1 MMRDYKLTRRNSGK
15 HPNVDDIENIPVN
28 HNRVEEQEVGNKSS
42 KVEKTP
48 VKPPRSRY
56 SDAGTPL
63 KTPEKRGVTTGNR
76 FGWAQKNESSS
87 ATNEIGVDSN
97 QYRNT
102 PRSTRAAVRGNSSNS
117 ESNST
122 QCTPTKSVTKPS
134 NQGLCLTGGQ
144 RPPPANGGA
153 RMANFAALSRGIP
166 SYGTSTTYVNTVE
179 VPHFEMKE
187 DPSFWMDHNVQVLI
201 RVRPLNN
208 MEKSTQGYNRCL
220 KQESSQC
227 ITWIGHPETRF
238 TFDHVACESVEQET
252 LFRMVGLPMV
262 ENCLSG
268 YNSCM
273 FAYGQTGS
281 GKTYTM
287 LGDIDELGVKPSPH
301 RGMTP
306 RIFEFL
312 FARIRAE
319 EESRRDERLAYSCK
333 CSFLEI
339 YNEQITDLLDPS
351 STNLLL
357 REDTKTG
364 VYVENLSEFEVE
376 TVADI
381 LKLLSQGSAN
391 RKVAAT
397 NMNRESSRSHSVFTC
412 VIESRWEKDST
423 SNLRF
428 ARLNLVDLAGSER
441 QKSSGAEGERLKE
454 AANINKSLS
463 TLGHVIMVLVDVA
476 HAKTRHVPYR
486 DSRLTF
492 LLQDS
497 LGGNSKTMIIAN
509 VSPSVCSAAETLNT
523 LKFAQRAKL
532 IQNNAVVNEDSSGDV
547 TALQNQI
554 RILKEELLAL
564 KRQNV
569 SRSLSFGSTIVG
581 DARQNNGSAEGM
593 HSTDDMLGL
602 ESKSSLSIS
611 SKQFKC
617 LETTLAGALRREQMA
632 EGTIKQLEAEIEQ
645 LNRLVRQRE
654 EDTRCTKMMLKFREE
669 RIQRM
674 EILLGGLM
682 PTDTYLVEENKALSE
697 EIQQLRAKLDKNPEV
712 TRFALE
718 NIRLL
723 EQLRRYQDFY
733 EEGERDMLL
742 TEVSESRDQLLLFLD
757 GDLKHHNSPNKNS
770 PLKEAECIR
779 AENDSLHLE
788 LKKTLHELEECRS
801 KLNSCLEN
809 NAKLSGEIDDL
820 RGSLNDLKSGTHD
833 DSSNIEVSKESN
845 LERPWVEEQESES
858 VQHKDE
864 EMHAALMK
872 HAQDVMD
879 LQLELDILK
888 IILKEERSSCV
899 ELEQKE
905 LCLIKDLETADRK
918 ASLLTKQYEDAK
930 EELTEAKSVIDA
942 LENQQ
947 LQSISEMEDLRNSNT
962 HCMKLVHKLEHEIS
976 NLKQQGFR
984 KEIKDVASFKHSKT
998 KDSPLQLKLKKMH
1011 DSLDNA
1017 KRLNMCYQ
1025 SDLASHASNEE
1036 EMDEVRR
1043 QVEAETAEVIVCLQE
1058 ELGNLQEQFLNST
1071 SKEEEAEGKLMHL
1084 HTELKKL
1091 VDDNEALSQNNK
1103 ILCEKL
1109 ADKDKQLEN
1118 LSVDS
1123 EIVISEIEAAL
1134 AGGCEALK
1142 DASDQLDGISGSIL
1156 KRKTWISEQ
1165 VGKMTKSISEKELLI
1180 EELNCCL
1187 EDANNRKNDL
1197 EVMMRSLR
1205 GAALVITEEHQ
1216 KDCAE
1221 KENQI
1226 ILLTSELCDKRL
1238 TIAELENKIKYGEE
1252 ELRKASKSA
1261 TVAFVIVSRL
1271 SETNSRYLHAL
1282 ENKNIQLTES
1292 DGIHRQKDA
1301 LLLSQAVKVD
1311 EAEKLISSLSVELK
1325 SAKDECGI
1333 LREQLYEEKK
1343 RVTDLEQKLDEIE
1356 GNYILETREN
1366 LAELKHG
1373 ISALDSCLTIAE
1385 VANPEKD
1392 NDVADPAFLLPSDNR
1407 SEERTGTG
1415 ANLKKYAVPVTDTPE
1430 CLPEVG
1436 KNLHK
1441 YSSEQKRL
1449 AGGANREA
1457 TVVLLREEIESA
1469 VKSLKRAHLEIAN
1482 LRKENKEARDS
1493 EEGTRQ
1499 VMEVIILQVLSLQEI
1514 ICNFEN
1520 QADSKVNRLDHK
1532 LLKME
1537 CAIKDTVTSWSRNN
1551 ELFEHEVSDS
1561 KILAIQK
1568 SAEASC
1574 ILAKFEEAQ
1583 QTISEADYMLNELM
1597 LANKSKKVEIKE
1609 LRKEKKN
1616 LTNERACLINE
1627 VQRLES
1633 SYRNLEK
1640 QAESDIVS
1648 MTELVQEL
1656 EGIVLQAQ
1664 VTCKENF
1671 ESISSDFMCLRSQVC
1686 DSTKMVHSWIEN
1698 LWSEIILKDCAMSV
1712 LHLCHM
1718 GILLE
1723 TVTGLNVENGLLH
1736 HGLHESNTLLY
1747 EMREHN
1753 YKSKRDLQ
1761 KCRILEGKLLAD
1773 IKNNFDRISRKE
1785 DETGQLSF
1793 KIASFEE
1800 KILDLQQQEEIMVER
1815 SNNMGSEL
1823 TLLMKELDNSNRN
1836 VLTTLLDQEK
1846 LFKDEVNSLE
1856 IQEEQFFVDLSAKDF
1871 HSLVLASEL
1880 KQLAFQKAK
1889 LEDEQIC
1896 YSTGIDRLKKD
1907 VVLLLLDMELK
1918 ELILFDNEVEL
1929 TRLGSELELVRM
1941 EQNGMLSEISQKE
1954 FEISELKKANDASE
1968 QEIKLLKEVSC
1979 SYDILKN
1986 ELVEVTAA
1994 KKELSLQFQI
2004 QVAEVDD
2011 LKEEIISLNNER
2023 ISHEEINYEALWKLS
2038 SRFEKFVSSMDSVH
2052 MKCNRIFEVLNEQ
2065 SSLLEKKFVEIQ
2077 KYAEGASE
2085 FLKDIDSV
2093 EILSE
2098 EVISKNSYLQA
2109 ELNRKDSVLE
2119 GLLFD
2124 LKMLQESASSNKD
2137 HKDEFENLLA
2147 SYEDLENEHDEA
2159 VEKVQF
2165 LETQLQ
2171 EKIDIISTLE
2181 MDVSR
2186 AHENVDSL
2194 SSANLT
2200 QTTRISN
2207 ALHEKEFIEKELVQ
2221 KCKDNQYLES
2231 ELLEMRTALEQMNE
2245 FAESLK
2251 MNLQSVVCERDAMHA
2266 ELLTLKEEFQMAQ
2279 NLADE
2284 NGAIA
2289 IEAQQVAET
2298 RKIYLDEK
2306 EEEVR
2311 LLERSVEELERT
2323 VNVLESKVDIVKGE
2337 TELQRMQREDLEM
2350 ELQSIKQKLQL
2361 VESGNDE
2368 MKRVLDD
2375 KEKRLQEC
2383 LQRMQILE
2391 REIAARDTEIS
2402 KCKSHISEL
2411 NLHAEA
2417 QACEY
2422 KQKFKALEVMAE
2434 QVKLV
2439 GSSSTNSI
2447 SSAPHSTNSSSN
2459 KLEKT
2464 GSRPRGSGSP
2474 FKCIGLGFVQQMKS
2488 ERDDDELTAGRLRI
2502 EELEALA
2509 ASRQKEIFMLNTRLA
2524 TAESMTHDV
2533 LRDLLGLK
2541 SDMTGY
2547 ASLLDDQ
2554 QVQKI
2559 TEKAQLHNT
2568 EVHNK
2573 DVEVCNL
2580 KKQLTEF
2587 VVERKGWLEE
2597 IDRKQ
2602 AELVAAQITLEEL
2615 RQHDRVLTTKNDM
2628 LMMENVNQ
2636 KKKVLEL
2643 ELEVKKLSG
2652 QQNIQQRIHHH
2663 AKIKEENNLLKAQNE
2678 ELSLKLRRSEGI
2690 LSRVK
2695 EELARYR
2702 AANGKNPCI
2711 HIEEEQRL
2719 NNKLKEVEE
2728 ERLQL
2733 AQKLLGLCTSI
2744 LKAAGITKP
2753 ASDISLPAA
2762 EEALDQLTDRSSILT
2777 KELEELKLK
2786 SRITNERNRLSEL
2799 MPHLQ
2804 RSPPSRSEGSRQST
2818 PKRTSQSPFLTSLD
2832 R

>member
-76 FGWAQKNESSS
+76 FGWAQKNELSS
-87 ATNEIGVDSN
+87 ATNETGVDSN

-166 SYGTSTTYVNTVE
+166 SYGSSTTYVNTVE

-674 EILLGGLM
+674 EILIGGLM

-697 EIQQLRAKLDKNPEV
+697 EIQQLQAKLDKNPEV

-930 EELTEAKSVIDA
+930 EELREAKSVIDA

-947 LQSISEMEDLRNSNT
+947 LLSISEMEDLRNSNT

-1238 TIAELENKIKYGEE
+1238 TIAELEKKIKYGEE

-1271 SETNSRYLHAL
+1271 SETNSRYLHTL

-1301 LLLSQAVKVD
+1301 LLLSQAVK
-1311 EAEKLISSLSVELK
+1311 
-1325 SAKDECGI
+1325 
-1333 LREQLYEEKK
+1333 
-1343 RVTDLEQKLDEIE
+1343 
-1356 GNYILETREN
+1356 
-1366 LAELKHG
+1366 
-1373 ISALDSCLTIAE
+1373 
-1385 VANPEKD
+1385 
-1392 NDVADPAFLLPSDNR
+1392 
-1407 SEERTGTG
+1407 
-1415 ANLKKYAVPVTDTPE
+1415 
-1430 CLPEVG
+1430 
-1436 KNLHK
+1436 
-1441 YSSEQKRL
+1441 KRL

-1929 TRLGSELELVRM
+1929 THLGSELELVRM

-1954 FEISELKKANDASE
+1954 FEISELKKANDASK

-2011 LKEEIISLNNER
+2011 LKEEIISLNNEC

-2038 SRFEKFVSSMDSVH
+2038 SRLEKFVSSMDSVH
-2052 MKCNRIFEVLNEQ
+2052 MKCNRIFKVLNEQ
-2065 SSLLEKKFVEIQ
+2065 SSLLEKEFVEIQ

-2147 SYEDLENEHDEA
+2147 SYEDLEDEHDEA

-2434 QVKLV
+2434 QVKLE

-2643 ELEVKKLSG
+2643 ELE
-2652 QQNIQQRIHHH
+2652 
-2663 AKIKEENNLLKAQNE
+2663 EENNLLKAQNE

-2818 PKRTSQSPFLTSLD
+2818 PKITSQSPFLTSLD

>member
-28 HNRVEEQEVGNKSS
+28 HNRIEEQEVSIKSS

-48 VKPPRSRY
+48 VKPTRSRY

-63 KTPEKRGVTTGNR
+63 KTPDKRGGTTGNR

-87 ATNEIGVDSN
+87 VASEIGVDLN
-97 QYRNT
+97 FNRNT
-102 PRSTRAAVRGNSSNS
+102 PRSTKAVVRGNSSNS

-122 QCTPTKSVTKPS
+122 QCTPTKSVTKPP
-134 NQGLCLTGGQ
+134 NQGMCLTTGH
-144 RPPPANGGA
+144 RPPTANGGA

-166 SYGTSTTYVNTVE
+166 SYGSSTTYVNTVE
-179 VPHFEMKE
+179 VPYFEMKE

-208 MEKSTQGYNRCL
+208 MERSTQGYNRCL

-227 ITWIGHPETRF
+227 ITWIGQPETRF

-281 GKTYTM
+281 GKTFTM
-287 LGDIDELGVKPSPH
+287 LGDIDELGVKPSPN

-319 EESRRDERLAYSCK
+319 EESRRDERLAYYCK

-351 STNLLL
+351 STNLQL

-509 VSPSVCSAAETLNT
+509 VSPSICSAAETLNT

-547 TALQNQI
+547 TALQHQI
-554 RILKEELLAL
+554 RILKEEVLAL
-564 KRQNV
+564 KRQTV

-581 DARQNNGSAEGM
+581 GATQENGSIDGM
-593 HSTDDMLGL
+593 HSTEEMLGL

-611 SKQFKC
+611 SKQLKC

-669 RIQRM
+669 KIQRM

-682 PTDTYLVEENKALSE
+682 PADTYLVEENKALFE
-697 EIQQLRAKLDKNPEV
+697 EIQQLRAKVDKNPEV

-757 GDLKHHNSPNKNS
+757 GDLKQHNSPNKNLPS
-770 PLKEAECIR
+770 KEAECIS

-788 LKKTLHELEECRS
+788 LKKTLNELEECRS
-801 KLNSCLEN
+801 NLNSCLEN
-809 NAKLSGEIDDL
+809 NAKLSREIDDL
-820 RGSLNDLKSGTHD
+820 QASLNRLKSETPD
-833 DSSNIEVSKESN
+833 NSNIDVIKESVPE
-845 LERPWVEEQESES
+845 LPFDEQESES
-858 VQHKDE
+858 VQQKDE
-864 EMHAALMK
+864 EILEALMK
-872 HAQDVMD
+872 QAQEVTD

-888 IILKEERSSCV
+888 IILKEERSSRGD
-899 ELEQKE
+899 LEEKE
-905 LCLIKDLETADRK
+905 LCLIKDLEMADRK

-930 EELTEAKSVIDA
+930 EELREAKSVIDA

-947 LQSISEMEDLRNSNT
+947 LLSISEMEDLRNSNT
-962 HCMKLVHKLEHEIS
+962 RYTKLMHKLEHEIS
-976 NLKQQGFR
+976 TLKQQGLR
-984 KEIKDVASFKHSKT
+984 KEIKDVVSFKLSKT

-1058 ELGNLQEQFLNST
+1058 ELGNLQQQFLDST
-1071 SKEEEAEGKLMHL
+1071 LKEEEAEGKLMHL

-1091 VDDNEALSQNNK
+1091 HEDNEALTHDNI

-1109 ADKDKQLEN
+1109 SDKDEQLKKISIEW
-1118 LSVDS
+1118 
-1123 EIVISEIEAAL
+1123 ETVISEIETAL

-1142 DASDQLDGISGSIL
+1142 DASDQLDGISGSL
-1156 KRKTWISEQ
+1156 PQRRTWISEQ

-1216 KDCAE
+1216 KDCTQKE
-1221 KENQI
+1221 KEI
-1226 ILLTSELCDKRL
+1226 MYLTSEISDMRL
-1238 TIAELENKIKYGEE
+1238 TITDLENKTKYGEE
-1252 ELRKASKSA
+1252 ELRKASKCA
-1261 TVAFVIVSRL
+1261 TVAFVMVSRL
-1271 SETNSRYLHAL
+1271 SEKNSGYLHVL
-1282 ENKNIQLTES
+1282 ENMDIQLTES
-1292 DGIHRQKDA
+1292 NGIHMQKDA

-1311 EAEKLISSLSVELK
+1311 EAEKMISSLSVELK
-1325 SAKDECGI
+1325 SAIKDCGI
-1333 LREQLYEEKK
+1333 LREQLNEEKK
-1343 RVTDLEQKLDEIE
+1343 RAIDLEQKLDEIE
-1356 GNYILETREN
+1356 GNYILETREKF
-1366 LAELKHG
+1366 AELKQD
-1373 ISALDSCLTIAE
+1373 ISTLDSCLTIAE

-1392 NDVADPAFLLPSDNR
+1392 NAVEDPVHLQSDKK

-1415 ANLKKYAVPVTDTPE
+1415 ENQEISNLEKYAVPVTETETLE
-1430 CLPEVG
+1430 CLSEVG
-1436 KNLHK
+1436 KDLHK
-1441 YSSEQKRL
+1441 YSSEQKCL
-1449 AGGANREA
+1449 AGGTSRNTAVA
-1457 TVVLLREEIESA
+1457 LLREEIESA
-1469 VKSLKRAHLEIAN
+1469 VKSLKRVHFEVAK
-1482 LRKENKEARDS
+1482 LRKENEEVCDS
-1493 EEGTRQ
+1493 EKRTRQ
-1499 VMEVIILQVLSLQEI
+1499 VMEIIISQVLSLQESI
-1514 ICNFEN
+1514 SNFEN
-1520 QADSKVNRLDHK
+1520 QAGSKMNCMNHK
-1532 LLKME
+1532 LLRIGS
-1537 CAIKDTVTSWSRNN
+1537 AVTNTVTSWYQNN
-1551 ELFEHEVSDS
+1551 EFFEHEVSDS

-1583 QTISEADYMLNELM
+1583 HTISEADFMLNELVV
-1597 LANKSKKVEIKE
+1597 ANKRKKVEIKG
-1609 LRKEKKN
+1609 LKKEK
-1616 LTNERACLINE
+1616 LVLIDERDCLIKE
-1627 VQRLES
+1627 VRRLES
-1633 SYRNLEK
+1633 SNNKKDLHYENLEK
-1640 QAESDIVS
+1640 QAESDFIA
-1648 MTELVQEL
+1648 MKELVQEL

-1664 VTCKENF
+1664 VTWNENF
-1671 ESISSDFMCLRSQVC
+1671 ESMSSDFLCLKSQVC
-1686 DSTKMVHSWIEN
+1686 NSNQMVQSWIEEI
-1698 LWSEIILKDCAMSV
+1698 WSETILKDCAISV

-1736 HGLHESNTLLY
+1736 HGLHESNSLIHEL
-1747 EMREHN
+1747 REHN
-1753 YKSKRDLQ
+1753 FKSKRDLEM
-1761 KCRILEGKLLAD
+1761 CRVLEGKLLAD

-1785 DETGQLSF
+1785 TENGQLSLKLF
-1793 KIASFEE
+1793 SFEK
-1800 KILDLQQQEEIMVER
+1800 KIFDLQQQEEIMLQR
-1815 SNNMGSEL
+1815 SNYMGAQL
-1823 TLLMKELDNSNRN
+1823 TILMKELDNSNRN
-1836 VLTTLLDQEK
+1836 VLATLLDREK
-1846 LFKDEVNSLE
+1846 LLKDKEDSLKD
-1856 IQEEQFFVDLSAKDF
+1856 QEEQFFIDLSEKDF
-1871 HSLVLASEL
+1871 HLLVVVAEM
-1880 KQLAFQKAK
+1880 KQLAFQKAN
-1889 LEDEQIC
+1889 LEDEHIC
-1896 YSTGIDRLKKD
+1896 YATGLDRLTKD
-1907 VVLLLLDMELK
+1907 LVLLLLDTELK
-1918 ELILFDNEVEL
+1918 ELMLLDSEVEL
-1929 TRLGSELELVRM
+1929 TCLGSELELVRM
-1941 EQNGMLSEISQKE
+1941 EQNEMLSKISLQS
-1954 FEISELKKANDASE
+1954 FEILELKEANNACE
-1968 QEIKLLKEVSC
+1968 QEIKLIKEVSC
-1979 SYDILKN
+1979 SNDILRN
-1986 ELVEVTAA
+1986 ELVEMTAE
-1994 KKELSLQFQI
+1994 KKKLSCQFQI
-2004 QVAEVDD
+2004 QVAEVDN
-2011 LKEEIISLNNER
+2011 LKEEIVFLKNEHK
-2023 ISHEEINYEALWKLS
+2023 SHEENNSEALRKLS
-2038 SRFEKFVSSMDSVH
+2038 SKFEDFVSEM
-2052 MKCNRIFEVLNEQ
+2052 
-2065 SSLLEKKFVEIQ
+2065 Q

-2085 FLKDIDSV
+2085 FLEEIESV

-2098 EVISKNSYLQA
+2098 EVISRNCYLEA
-2109 ELNRKDSVLE
+2109 ELERKDSVLE

-2124 LKMLQESASSNKD
+2124 LKLLQESASSNKD
-2137 HKDEFENLLA
+2137 QKDEFENLMA

-2159 VEKVQF
+2159 VEKVQI
-2165 LETQLQ
+2165 LEAQLQ
-2171 EKIDIISTLE
+2171 EKTDFISTLE
-2181 MDVSR
+2181 LDASR
-2186 AHENVDSL
+2186 AHGNVDSL
-2194 SSANLT
+2194 SSINLKL
-2200 QTTRISN
+2200 TTSVAN
-2207 ALHEKEFIEKELVQ
+2207 ALQEKEFIEKELVQ
-2221 KCKDNQYLES
+2221 RCKDNQNLES
-2231 ELLEMRTALEQMNE
+2231 ELLEMHTALEQMNE
-2245 FAESLK
+2245 FTESLK
-2251 MNLQSVVCERDAMHA
+2251 INLQSVVCERDATHA
-2266 ELLTLKEEFQMAQ
+2266 ELLTLKEELQMAQ
-2279 NLADE
+2279 KLAYE

-2289 IEAQQVAET
+2289 IEAQHVAES

-2306 EEEVR
+2306 EEEVT

-2323 VNVLESKVDIVKGE
+2323 VNVLESKVDVVKGE
-2337 TELQRMQREDLEM
+2337 TELQRMQREDLEL
-2350 ELQSIKQKLQL
+2350 ELQSIKQKMQM

-2368 MKRVLDD
+2368 MKRALNDR
-2375 KEKRLQEC
+2375 EKRLQEG
-2383 LQRMQILE
+2383 LQRMEILE
-2391 REIAARDTEIS
+2391 REIAAKDTEIG
-2402 KCKSHISEL
+2402 KCKTHISEL
-2411 NLHAEA
+2411 NLNAEA

-2434 QVKLV
+2434 QVKSE
-2439 GSSSTNSI
+2439 GFSSTNSI
-2447 SSAPHSTNSSSN
+2447 SSAPPSTNSSSN
-2459 KLEKT
+2459 KLERT

-2488 ERDDDELTAGRLRI
+2488 ERDDDELAAGRLRI

-2547 ASLLDDQ
+2547 ASLLDNQ
-2554 QVQKI
+2554 QVEKI

-2568 EVHNK
+2568 GVQNK
-2573 DVEVCNL
+2573 DLEVCHL

-2602 AELVAAQITLEEL
+2602 AELVATQIALEEL
-2615 RQHDRVLTTKNDM
+2615 RQHDRLLTTKNDM

-2636 KKKVLEL
+2636 KKKVAEL

-2663 AKIKEENNLLKAQNE
+2663 AKIKAKNNLLKAENE
-2678 ELSLKLRRSEGI
+2678 DLGRKLRRSEGI

-2711 HIEEEQRL
+2711 YIEEEQRL
-2719 NNKLKEVEE
+2719 DNKLKEIEE

-2744 LKAAGITKP
+2744 LKAAGITRP
-2753 ASDISLPAA
+2753 ASDITLPAA
-2762 EEALDQLTDRSSILT
+2762 EEALEQLKDRSDILNR
-2777 KELEELKLK
+2777 ELQELKLK

-2799 MPHLQ
+2799 MPQLQ
-2804 RSPPSRSEGSRQST
+2804 RSPSRSEGSRQST
-2818 PKRTSQSPFLTSLD
+2818 PNRASQSPFLSCLD

>member
-28 HNRVEEQEVGNKSS
+28 HNRIEEQEVVIKTS

-48 VKPPRSRY
+48 VKPTRNRY
-56 SDAGTPL
+56 SDAGTPV
-63 KTPEKRGVTTGNR
+63 KTPDKRGITTGNR

-87 ATNEIGVDSN
+87 AASEIGGDLN
-97 QYRNT
+97 CNRNT
-102 PRSTRAAVRGNSSNS
+102 PRSTKAVMRGNSSNS
-117 ESNST
+117 ESNSAN
-122 QCTPTKSVTKPS
+122 CTPTKSVSKPM
-134 NQGLCLTGGQ
+134 NQSTCLTVGH
-144 RPPPANGGA
+144 RPPMANGGA

-166 SYGTSTTYVNTVE
+166 SYGTSSTYINTVE

-208 MEKSTQGYNRCL
+208 MERSTQGYNRCL

-227 ITWIGHPETRF
+227 ITWIGQPETRF

-287 LGDIDELGVKPSPH
+287 LGDIDVLGVKPSPN

-319 EESRRDERLAYSCK
+319 EESRRDERLAYNCK

-351 STNLLL
+351 STNLQL

-509 VSPSVCSAAETLNT
+509 VSPSICSAAETLNT

-547 TALQNQI
+547 IALQHQI
-554 RILKEELLAL
+554 RILKEEVLAL
-564 KRQNV
+564 KRQTV

-581 DARQNNGSAEGM
+581 GVTQTDGSSDRMHSAEEMIG
-593 HSTDDMLGL
+593 S
-602 ESKSSLSIS
+602 ESKSRLSIS

-632 EGTIKQLEAEIEQ
+632 EATIKQLEAEIEQ

-669 RIQRM
+669 KIQRM
-674 EILLGGLM
+674 EILLSGLM
-682 PTDTYLVEENKALSE
+682 PADTYLVEENKALFE
-697 EIQQLRAKLDKNPEV
+697 EIQQLRAKVDKNPEV

-757 GDLKHHNSPNKNS
+757 GDLKHHNSPNKNLPS
-770 PLKEAECIR
+770 KEAECIS

-788 LKKTLHELEECRS
+788 LKKTLNELEECRS
-801 KLNSCLEN
+801 NLNSCLEN
-809 NAKLSGEIDDL
+809 NAKLSREIDDL
-820 RGSLNDLKSGTHD
+820 QASLNLLKSETPD
-833 DSSNIEVSKESN
+833 NSNIDVTKESV
-845 LERPWVEEQESES
+845 LELPMDEQESES
-858 VQHKDE
+858 VQQKNE
-864 EMHAALMK
+864 EMLEALMK
-872 HAQDVMD
+872 QAQEVMD

-888 IILKEERSSCV
+888 IILKEERSSRGD
-899 ELEQKE
+899 LEEKE
-905 LCLIKDLETADRK
+905 LCLIKDLEMAEKK

-930 EELTEAKSVIDA
+930 EEVREAKSVIDA

-947 LQSISEMEDLRNSNT
+947 LLSISEMEDLRNSNT
-962 HCMKLVHKLEHEIS
+962 RYTKLMHKLEHEIS
-976 NLKQQGFR
+976 TLKQQGSR
-984 KEIKDVASFKHSKT
+984 KEMKDAASIKLSKT

-1058 ELGNLQEQFLNST
+1058 ELGNLQQQFLDST
-1071 SKEEEAEGKLMHL
+1071 LKEEEAEEKSMHL
-1084 HTELKKL
+1084 HTDLKKL
-1091 VDDNEALSQNNK
+1091 QEDNEALTQDNK
-1103 ILCEKL
+1103 ILCAKL
-1109 ADKDKQLEN
+1109 SDKDEQLKTK
-1118 LSVDS
+1118 SV
-1123 EIVISEIEAAL
+1123 EWETVISEIETAL
-1134 AGGCEALK
+1134 SGGCEALK
-1142 DASDQLDGISGSIL
+1142 DASDQLDGISGSL
-1156 KRKTWISEQ
+1156 PQRRTWISEQ

-1187 EDANNRKNDL
+1187 EDANNKKNDL

-1216 KDCAE
+1216 KDCTE
-1221 KENQI
+1221 KEKEI
-1226 ILLTSELCDKRL
+1226 MVLTSEMSNMRL
-1238 TIAELENKIKYGEE
+1238 TITDLENKMRYGED
-1252 ELRKASKSA
+1252 ELRKASKCA
-1261 TVAFVIVSRL
+1261 TVASVIVSRL
-1271 SETNSRYLHAL
+1271 SEKISGYLHVL
-1282 ENKNIQLTES
+1282 ENKEIKLTECI
-1292 DGIHRQKDA
+1292 GIQMQKDA

-1311 EAEKLISSLSVELK
+1311 EAEKMISSLSVELK
-1325 SAKDECGI
+1325 FAIEDCGI
-1333 LREQLYEEKK
+1333 LREQLNEEKK
-1343 RVTDLEQKLDEIE
+1343 HVIDLEQKLDEIE
-1356 GNYILETREN
+1356 GNYILETREKF
-1366 LAELKHG
+1366 AELKQG
-1373 ISALDSCLTIAE
+1373 ISTLDSSLTIAG

-1392 NDVADPAFLLPSDNR
+1392 NAVEDPVRLPSADQ

-1415 ANLKKYAVPVTDTPE
+1415 ENQEINNFEKYAVPVTETDRLE
-1430 CLPEVG
+1430 RLSEG
-1436 KNLHK
+1436 SKKLHK
-1441 YSSEQKRL
+1441 YSSKQKSL
-1449 AGGANREA
+1449 TGGASKNA
-1457 TVVLLREEIESA
+1457 TVALLREEIESA
-1469 VKSLKRAHLEIAN
+1469 VESLKRVHFEMSK
-1482 LRKENKEARDS
+1482 LRKENEEIRDS
-1493 EEGTRQ
+1493 EKRTRQ
-1499 VMEVIILQVLSLQEI
+1499 VMEIIITQVLSLQESI
-1514 ICNFEN
+1514 SNFEN
-1520 QADSKVNRLDHK
+1520 EAGSKMDCLNHK
-1532 LLKME
+1532 LLRIGN
-1537 CAIKDTVTSWSRNN
+1537 AVTDTVTSWYQNN
-1551 ELFEHEVSDS
+1551 EFFEHEVSDS

-1574 ILAKFEEAQ
+1574 ILAKFDEAQ
-1583 QTISEADYMLNELM
+1583 QTISEADFMLNELI
-1597 LANKSKKVEIKE
+1597 LANKSKKVEIKG
-1609 LRKEKKN
+1609 LKKDK
-1616 LTNERACLINE
+1616 LALIGERDCLIKE
-1627 VQRLES
+1627 VRRLEFS
-1633 SYRNLEK
+1633 NNQKDLNYGYLEK
-1640 QAESDIVS
+1640 QAESDFIA
-1648 MTELVQEL
+1648 MKELVQEL
-1656 EGIVLQAQ
+1656 EGIVSQAQ
-1664 VTCKENF
+1664 VTWDKNF
-1671 ESISSDFMCLRSQVC
+1671 ESITSDFLCLKSEVC
-1686 DSTKMVHSWIEN
+1686 DSNKMAHSWIEEI
-1698 LWSEIILKDCAMSV
+1698 WSETILKDCAMSV

-1736 HGLHESNTLLY
+1736 HGLHESNSLIHEL
-1747 EMREHN
+1747 REHN
-1753 YKSKRDLQ
+1753 FKSKRDLEM
-1761 KCRILEGKLLAD
+1761 CRVLEGKLLAD
-1773 IKNNFDRISRKE
+1773 IKTNFDRISRKE
-1785 DETGQLSF
+1785 NETAQLSF
-1793 KIASFEE
+1793 KLTSFEK
-1800 KILDLQQQEEIMVER
+1800 KIVDLQQQEETMLQR
-1815 SNNMGSEL
+1815 SNYMGSEL
-1823 TLLMKELDNSNRN
+1823 TMLMKELDNSNQN
-1836 VLTTLLDQEK
+1836 VLSTLLDREK
-1846 LFKDEVNSLE
+1846 LLKDKEDRLQD
-1856 IQEEQFFVDLSAKDF
+1856 QEEQFLIDLSERDF
-1871 HSLVLASEL
+1871 HLLVLVAEM
-1880 KQLAFQKAK
+1880 KQLASQKAK
-1889 LEDEQIC
+1889 LEDQHTC
-1896 YSTGIDRLKKD
+1896 FAACLDKLKKD
-1907 VVLLLLDMELK
+1907 LVLLLLDTELN
-1918 ELILFDNEVEL
+1918 EQMLLENEVEL
-1929 TRLGSELELVRM
+1929 TCLGSELELVRL
-1941 EQNGMLSEISQKE
+1941 EKNDMLSKISLQS
-1954 FEISELKKANDASE
+1954 FEIYELKEAQNAFEK
-1968 QEIKLLKEVSC
+1968 EIKLIQEVSC
-1979 SYDILKN
+1979 SSDILRN
-1986 ELVEVTAA
+1986 ELVEMTEA
-1994 KKELSLQFQI
+1994 KMKLTCQFQI
-2004 QVAEVDD
+2004 QVAEVNS
-2011 LKEEIISLNNER
+2011 LKEEIVFLKKEHM
-2023 ISHEEINYEALWKLS
+2023 SHEEKNSEALTKLS
-2038 SRFEKFVSSMDSVH
+2038 SKFENFV
-2052 MKCNRIFEVLNEQ
+2052 NEM
-2065 SSLLEKKFVEIQ
+2065 Q

-2085 FLKDIDSV
+2085 FLEEIESV

-2098 EVISKNSYLQA
+2098 EVTSRNCYLEA
-2109 ELNRKDSVLE
+2109 ELKRKDSVLE

-2124 LKMLQESASSNKD
+2124 LKLLQESASSNKD
-2137 HKDEFENLLA
+2137 QKDEFENLLA
-2147 SYEDLENEHDEA
+2147 SYEDLEHEHDEA
-2159 VEKVQF
+2159 VENVQI
-2165 LETQLQ
+2165 LGAQLQ
-2171 EKIDIISTLE
+2171 EKTDFISTLE
-2181 MDVSR
+2181 LEVSR
-2186 AHENVDSL
+2186 AHENLDSL
-2194 SSANLT
+2194 SSINLKL
-2200 QTTRISN
+2200 TTSIAN
-2207 ALHEKEFIEKELVQ
+2207 ALQEKDFIEDELVQ
-2221 KCKDNQYLES
+2221 RCKDYQNLES

-2245 FAESLK
+2245 FTESLK
-2251 MNLQSVVCERDAMHA
+2251 INLQSVVCERDATHA
-2266 ELLTLKEEFQMAQ
+2266 ELHNLKEEFQMAQ

-2289 IEAQQVAET
+2289 IEAQQLAET
-2298 RKIYLDEK
+2298 RKLYLDDK

-2323 VNVLESKVDIVKGE
+2323 VNVLESKVDFVKGE
-2337 TELQRMQREDLEM
+2337 TELQRMQREDLEL
-2350 ELQSIKQKLQL
+2350 ELQSIKQKMQM
-2361 VESGNDE
+2361 VECGNDE
-2368 MKRVLDD
+2368 MKRALDD
-2375 KEKRLQEC
+2375 REKRLQEG
-2383 LQRMQILE
+2383 LQRMELLE
-2391 REIAARDTEIS
+2391 REIAAKDTEIS
-2402 KCKSHISEL
+2402 KCKTHISEL

-2434 QVKLV
+2434 QVKSE
-2439 GSSSTNSI
+2439 GFSSANSI
-2447 SSAPHSTNSSSN
+2447 SSAPPSTNSSSN
-2459 KLEKT
+2459 KLERT

-2509 ASRQKEIFMLNTRLA
+2509 ASKQKEIFMLNTRLA

-2547 ASLLDDQ
+2547 ASLLDNQ
-2554 QVQKI
+2554 QVQNI
-2559 TEKAQLHNT
+2559 TEKAQLHDAG
-2568 EVHNK
+2568 VQNK
-2573 DVEVCNL
+2573 DLEVCNL

-2602 AELVAAQITLEEL
+2602 AELVATQIALEEL
-2615 RQHDRVLTTKNDM
+2615 RQHDQLLTTKNDM

-2636 KKKVLEL
+2636 KKKVVEL
-2643 ELEVKKLSG
+2643 EHEVKKLSG

-2663 AKIKEENNLLKAQNE
+2663 AKIKAKNNLLKAENE
-2678 ELSLKLRRSEGI
+2678 ELGRKLRRSEGI

-2695 EELARYR
+2695 EELARFR

-2719 NNKLKEVEE
+2719 SDKLKEIEE

-2744 LKAAGITKP
+2744 LKAAGITRP

-2762 EEALDQLTDRSSILT
+2762 EEALEQLKDRSDILN
-2777 KELEELKLK
+2777 KELQELKLK
-2786 SRITNERNRLSEL
+2786 SRISNERNRLSEL
-2799 MPHLQ
+2799 MPQLQ
-2804 RSPPSRSEGSRQST
+2804 CSPSRSEGSRQST
-2818 PKRTSQSPFLTSLD
+2818 PNRTSQSPFLSCLD

>member
-76 FGWAQKNESSS
+76 FGWAQKNELSS
-87 ATNEIGVDSN
+87 ATNETGVDSN

-166 SYGTSTTYVNTVE
+166 SYGSSTTYVNTVE

-674 EILLGGLM
+674 EILIGGLM

-697 EIQQLRAKLDKNPEV
+697 EIQQLQAKLDKNPEV

-930 EELTEAKSVIDA
+930 EELREAKSVIDA

-947 LQSISEMEDLRNSNT
+947 LLSISEMEDLRNSNT

-1238 TIAELENKIKYGEE
+1238 TIAELEKKIKYGEE

-1271 SETNSRYLHAL
+1271 SETNSRYLHTL

-1392 NDVADPAFLLPSDNR
+1392 NDVADPAFFLPSDNR

-1929 TRLGSELELVRM
+1929 THLGSELELVRM

-1954 FEISELKKANDASE
+1954 FEISELKKANDASK

-2011 LKEEIISLNNER
+2011 LKEEIISLNNEC

-2038 SRFEKFVSSMDSVH
+2038 SRLEKFVSSMDSVH
-2052 MKCNRIFEVLNEQ
+2052 MKCNRIFKVLNEQ
-2065 SSLLEKKFVEIQ
+2065 SSLLEKEFVEIQ

-2147 SYEDLENEHDEA
+2147 SYEDLEDEHDEA

-2434 QVKLV
+2434 QVKLE

-2818 PKRTSQSPFLTSLD
+2818 PKITSQSPFLTSLD